1 MPQLR
6 TAEQWGFNPVTPP
19 LRGASLSQIIAA
31 GGGWNPGMGAASTA
45 QIVGAVGGS
54 AAPVIT
60 AAAAPAVA
68 AALGI
73 GASLAVPIVGA
84 VFAGVLFGVEAIL
97 NSGCGQTCVQTSE
110 WANQAE
116 PLLRQNCNT
125 YFGLAVRTKSDQ
137 KSALNVFDAVW
148 AGLVQ
153 RCGQP
158 GMGDAGKNCIG
169 DRQAGACKWHAT
181 ADSPWPGG
189 PKQGECWNWFNA
201 YRDVIANDS
210 GVVSDASGAVTSIE
224 ALGGG
229 GSLLPLLAIAGLVL
243 LGATL

>member
-1 MPQLR
+1 
-6 TAEQWGFNPVTPP
+6 
-19 LRGASLSQIIAA
+19 
-31 GGGWNPGMGAASTA
+31 MGAASTA
-45 QIVGAVGGS
+45 QIVGAVGGA
-54 AAPVIT
+54 AAPVVT

-97 NSGCGQTCVQTSE
+97 NSGCGQTCIQTSQ

-116 PLLRQNCNT
+116 PLLRQNCDT
-125 YFGLAVRTKSDQ
+125 YFGLPQRTKADQ
-137 KSALNVFDAVW
+137 ASALNVFDAVW
-148 AGLVQ
+148 AGLTQ

-158 GMGDAGKNCIG
+158 GMGDAGKNCIA
-169 DRQAGACKWHAT
+169 DRQAGACKWKAT

-189 PKQGECWNWFNA
+189 PKAGECWNWFNA
-201 YRDVIANDS
+201 YRDVIANDR
-210 GVVSDASGAVTSIE
+210 GVVSDLQGAANQI
-224 ALGGG
+224 AQLGGG
-229 GSLLPLLAIAGLVL
+229 GSLLPLLAIAGLVA